1 MCRNRLAVERA
12 EKMLVVASQA
22 QLERNDLISM
32 ETKEEL
38 DLCDV

>member
-1 MCRNRLAVERA
+1 LAVERA

-22 QLERNDLISM
+22 QLERNDLLSL
-32 ETKEEL
+32 EEL